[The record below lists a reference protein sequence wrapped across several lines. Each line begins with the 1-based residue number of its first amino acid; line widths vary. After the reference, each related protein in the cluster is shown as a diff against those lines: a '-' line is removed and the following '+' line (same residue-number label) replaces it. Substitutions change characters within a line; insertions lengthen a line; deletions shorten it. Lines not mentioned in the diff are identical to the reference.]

1 MDNVVTVYHGGGVEE
16 DDFENIIVRFVG
28 MQRAPLLFVGRP
40 LFAEVLARAR
50 DLIHCTSNDGEVKV
64 EGVLHYGKSGLTYHM
79 RLLPI
84 ACQDDWENYVNGVM
98 KNEIPLIDLLVLKLS
113 TDSSPHMH
121 SSLRNNWHSP
131 HRELSPEQEFSA
143 PPDPPIAN
151 YSENV
156 EDIVVV
162 PDTES
167 RPNLDGIS
175 HDPAAQCQNHDIV
188 TAAQEIPL
196 SQNHPSKCSA
206 LWQCS
211 FQLMFSL

>member
-1 MDNVVTVYHGGGVEE
+1 
-16 DDFENIIVRFVG
+16 
-28 MQRAPLLFVGRP
+28 
-40 LFAEVLARAR
+40 VLARAR

-64 EGVLHYGKSGLTYHM
+64 EGVLHYGKSGLTYHR

-121 SSLRNNWHSP
+121 SSLGNNWHSP

-143 PPDPPIAN
+143 PPDPPIVN
-151 YSENV
+151 YSENL
-156 EDIVVV
+156 EDTVVV

-167 RPNLDGIS
+167 EPNLDGIS